1 MPLGSRAAGS
11 AGSAPRGGWHP
22 VEWGCEL
29 VGTAVLLFGGLS
41 AVCLTMGPGSPVRSW
56 LPGVSGRLLLTGL
69 LFGGTGSVM
78 AVSPWGRR
86 SGAHLNPVVTL
97 AFWLQGKVHR
107 HDLAGYVLAQLA
119 GALVGTAAVVGL
131 WGGTARAVR
140 VGATAPGR
148 GLGQLE
154 AAGVEA
160 AMTAA
165 LVLMILLMTSSTR
178 TARWTP
184 LGNLLLI
191 AGLVWQVAP
200 YTGTSLNP
208 ARSLGPA
215 VLAPLLGPLWVYV
228 AGPVT
233 GALAGCGVFALLRE
247 RRTLTAKLFHDP
259 AYRSTLGSELPTAR
273 N

>member
-1 MPLGSRAAGS
+1 MPVGSRAAGS

-148 GLGQLE
+148 GLGQLQ

-184 LGNLLLI
+184 LGNLLLV
-191 AGLVWQVAP
+191 AGLVSGSRKSRTGLNGKDRAGGDRGGERPLASGLRWLGTGSARARVAVRRS
-200 YTGTSLNP
+200 GSRVLVRQP
-208 ARSLGPA
+208 AGRVG
-215 VLAPLLGPLWVYV
+215 
-228 AGPVT
+228 
-233 GALAGCGVFALLRE
+233 
-247 RRTLTAKLFHDP
+247 RRG
-259 AYRSTLGSELPTAR
+259 R
-273 N
+273 